1 LVTLDVWEQIRLR
14 CVRNGEPVKLVAREL
29 GISKNTVKKYIQ
41 SQSVPAT
48 KPLDRRSSVDAYKS
62 FIDDL
67 LRESPSITSKRV
79 GALLR
84 ERVGASVSIGEH
96 ALRRYVAKGRVGL
109 KPREEFVRAAYA
121 PGAQPSS
128 ISRRCKLSTPGEK

>member
-1 LVTLDVWEQIRLR
+1 MDVWEQIRLR

-48 KPLDRRSSVDAYKS
+48 KPLDRRSAVDVHKS

-79 GALLR
+79 GVLLR
-84 ERVGASVSIGEH
+84 ERVDASVSIGER
-96 ALRRYVAKGRVGL
+96 ALRR
-109 KPREEFVRAAYA
+109 
-121 PGAQPSS
+121 
-128 ISRRCKLSTPGEK
+128 